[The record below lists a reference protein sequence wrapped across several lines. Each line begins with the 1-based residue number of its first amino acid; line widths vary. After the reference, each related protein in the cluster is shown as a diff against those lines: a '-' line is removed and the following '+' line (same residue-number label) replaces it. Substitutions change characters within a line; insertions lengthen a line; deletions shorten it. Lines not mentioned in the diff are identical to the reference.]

1 MAENWHRIGLSAH
14 LLAISTAAAELRT
27 AFQAA
32 SFEAGH
38 AQLATLESEIA
49 KLRAASA
56 LRNVEDAHFS
66 PDSSPE
72 VQELTQDALDT
83 LWDELPTLAV
93 AQAHKEAADNL
104 ARQGNPN
111 GDSTR
116 HIRDVYRA
124 YAKYLLLYP
133 HRDDTE
139 YLDILKRVAIL
150 EEQLAGTAPITIPLF
165 VVPPTSGSSAT
176 TVAASNTPAAGAT
189 RFSFHWLVGK
199 LRRPSQ

>member
-1 MAENWHRIGLSAH
+1 MDENWRSIDLSAH
-14 LLAISTAAAELRT
+14 LLAMSNAAAELRT

-32 SFEAGH
+32 SFEAGN

-49 KLRAASA
+49 KLRAALA
-56 LRNVEDAHFS
+56 PRNVEDGHFS

-72 VQELTQDALDT
+72 VQELTRDALDT
-83 LWDELPTLAV
+83 LWDELPIQAV
-93 AQAHKEAADNL
+93 AKAHKEAADNL
-104 ARQGNPN
+104 ARQGNPS

-124 YAKYLLLYP
+124 YAKYLLLYS

-139 YLDILKRVAIL
+139 YLDVLKRVVIL
-150 EEQLAGTAPITIPLF
+150 EEQLAGTAPITNPLF
-165 VVPPTSGSSAT
+165 VVPPTSGTSAT
-176 TVAASNTPAAGAT
+176 TVAASNTPVAGAT

-199 LRRPSQ
+199 LRRPCQ